1 MFGHSNAGDL
11 QYILRDLDVTPV
23 RVSQKVGAPPAG
35 NERDQAMCAYVAAH
49 PGATLNDLLTYI
61 PNLSGVTYAEARA
74 RLVALVAAG
83 HLIVSGQVPLE
94 ELDLRYERVARC
106 EVCGAPA
113 ADHPIILWKNNTPVV
128 RCTRCGLLYANPRWK
143 ATYLFGRYT
152 PEYWTHYAKKIQASA
167 VDPVANQLR
176 WSLPLNSI
184 AAARQTGCL
193 LDVGCASG
201 EFLLAAQARHWDVY
215 GVESSAGAADQARR
229 LTGAT
234 IHSGTLDTAPY
245 AAGMFDA
252 ITLWDVIEHLQ
263 SPRAYVRQIAQLLR
277 PGGVL
282 ALTTP
287 NIRSLAFALLG
298 QTWEIIGP
306 NDHLYYFAPRTLAR
320 LLRDAGFAIHKMHT
334 LRDSAT
340 SWRQWIRYAP
350 LKTLAVP
357 LDRLTRPAVDRF
369 LWGEELYVI
378 ARRL

>member
-1 MFGHSNAGDL
+1 MVTDPAEFYDVIYSFKDYAAETARVHSLIRRYNH
-11 QYILRDLDVTPV
+11 
-23 RVSQKVGAPPAG
+23 AP
-35 NERDQAMCAYVAAH
+35 
-49 PGATLNDLLTYI
+49 
-61 PNLSGVTYAEARA
+61 
-74 RLVALVAAG
+74 
-83 HLIVSGQVPLE
+83 
-94 ELDLRYERVARC
+94 
-106 EVCGAPA
+106 
-113 ADHPIILWKNNTPVV
+113 
-128 RCTRCGLLYANPRWK
+128 
-143 ATYLFGRYT
+143 GR
-152 PEYWTHYAKKIQASA
+152 S
-167 VDPVANQLR
+167 
-176 WSLPLNSI
+176 
-184 AAARQTGCL
+184 L